1 MALCLTCRSV
11 SMTEVMS
18 CADPAVVGRDQY
30 PLPHC
35 DWERCCLLK
44 RFCMP
49 WGPAVLT
56 APSWYRLW
64 PLGGAA
70 ADRRPAISV
79 EPMRRAP
86 WPMMIAIA
94 IPVLDG

>member
-1 MALCLTCRSV
+1 
-11 SMTEVMS
+11 MTEVMS
-18 CADPAVVGRDQY
+18 CADPVVVGRDQY
-30 PLPHC
+30 LLPHC

-49 WGPAVLT
+49 WGPAVPAT
-56 APSWYRLW
+56 PYCCRLR
-64 PLGGAA
+64 PPGGAA

-94 IPVLDG
+94 TPVLDG